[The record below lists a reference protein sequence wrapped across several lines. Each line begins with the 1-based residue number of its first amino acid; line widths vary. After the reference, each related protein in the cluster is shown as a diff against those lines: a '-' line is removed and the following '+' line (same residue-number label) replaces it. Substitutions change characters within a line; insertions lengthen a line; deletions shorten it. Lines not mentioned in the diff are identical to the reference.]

1 MQKAAEQNQQ
11 RCPPKSKPG
20 LRSKTRGPGC
30 LIRRHPLRNAP
41 FRPIV
46 ETGLLGG
53 FLVAAAEFL
62 NAAGDVDQFLFAGD
76 ERVAFGADTDFLFF
90 AGGVDVPDFA
100 AGADDLRRTIR
111 GMDGIFHF

>member
-1 MQKAAEQNQQ
+1 MK
-11 RCPPKSKPG
+11 K
-20 LRSKTRGPGC
+20 RGPGW
-30 LIRRHPLRNAP
+30 LIRRLLCGGPP
-41 FRPIV
+41 FRPIGKT
-46 ETGLLGG
+46 ELLGG
-53 FLVAAAEFL
+53 FLIAAAEFL

-76 ERVAFGADTDFLFF
+76 ERVAFGADTDFLLF

>member
-1 MQKAAEQNQQ
+1 MK
-11 RCPPKSKPG
+11 K
-20 LRSKTRGPGC
+20 RGPGWS
-30 LIRRHPLRNAP
+30 IRRCPVRKPP
-41 FRPIV
+41 FRPFGKT
-46 ETGLLGG
+46 ELLGG
-53 FLVAAAEFL
+53 FLIAAAEFL